1 MNSRDRA
8 QLRTRLRQVNI
19 EYSALVR
26 ERPEEGRLRI
36 TELTIERRAIMSRL
50 FGGEWAE
57 QPVTAVRQLRSAVA
71 TLHAV
76 E

>member
-19 EYSALVR
+19 EYSSLVR
-26 ERPEEGRLRI
+26 ERPQEGRFRI
-36 TELTIERRAIMSRL
+36 TELTIERRAIMSLL

-57 QPVTAVRQLRSAVA
+57 QPVTAVRQPRSVVA
-71 TLHAV
+71 TLHPV

>member
-8 QLRTRLRQVNI
+8 QLRTRLRQLNI

-26 ERPEEGRLRI
+26 ERPEEGRFRI
-36 TELTIERRAIMSRL
+36 IELTIERRTIMSRL

-57 QPVTAVRQLRSAVA
+57 QPVTPVRQPRSVVA
-71 TLHAV
+71 TLHPV